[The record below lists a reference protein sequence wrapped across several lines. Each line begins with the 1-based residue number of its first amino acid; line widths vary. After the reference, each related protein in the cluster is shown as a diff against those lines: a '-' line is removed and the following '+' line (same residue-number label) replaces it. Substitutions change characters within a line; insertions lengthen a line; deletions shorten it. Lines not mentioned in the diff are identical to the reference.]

1 MPLPACFHSHD
12 IDEDGTGVEANEV
25 LNGGEEKTTRTRTRG
40 EKDIT
45 HREREG
51 REDEKNSDIEVMRGD
66 DERDPSTLS
75 DEQGPETDREGALT
89 EVRSEKEEEEQAR
102 QQALHDQRRKEDE
115 ENEAAVAELAVRITE
130 ENQLIAEGI
139 RKSGETITRLI
150 ALENGLDDALLW
162 QDKLETGLISSFYSR
177 YLDDYHGGSSGGGRR
192 RSAAH
197 ALRMAM
203 LGLIRDR
210 ERQDRDRKRRHQDM
224 QREAA
229 VRVKENDAVIVIQ
242 AQGRG
247 FLRRR
252 ANKNPSPTVVKAT
265 TTVREDGKAE
275 KEDGEKGG
283 EKGGEK
289 REGGEAET
297 AGETMVEDE
306 GSARAEDEDVEGG
319 DGDISGERKMEL
331 TQGEHGE
338 HDEYDE
344 PASKTASETPG
355 ATVTEANETKTRGG
369 ASEGKEH
376 KEETQQADIIINAE
390 NAEGETKTGGDDASD
405 AAAIKIMALTNK
417 VEIAVAAME
426 MTATAFEEA
435 SNEREMALLKFETI
449 RQKQAV
455 KSTQKDTKLKN
466 KENKENKETWNAEKK
481 GAKEELKRMEGVEM
495 SAKGEAKKAAAAAV
509 TAQKAL
515 KNAEQELEA
524 LRAPPVRPV
533 ESQMTDTDLVGVD
546 VWARLVLIGSD
557 LADPPGDRE
566 AAEAATRDR
575 MHAVSLRRRRST
587 IARGFAGGNTLDRRR
602 RSMVISA
609 AGMSAGGGTSSVLGR
624 DLAHGS
630 SHGSGGGHDGLQD
643 TDWSRRRRHSTVT
656 MALGELPDGWV
667 EYADEEGTGYYYN
680 VLTEESQWERPAS
693 IAIGDATGVAGGSG
707 AGRSGNEGTAA
718 KAGLGMIDESP
729 DSKLDRAKD
738 TDLEGEQKHGGGK
751 GRGRN
756 RTGGVVGGGRGNRRR
771 STVRRVGMAGMTKEW
786 RSRRRS
792 SVVVDVL
799 DHGWQELEDDEG
811 QNFFINTDT
820 MEGQW
825 VRPDI
830 KACVFGDIDESEE
843 DEESEDEDD
852 ESGGESGESGG
863 GQLDEETETHEHGN
877 EHAHEK
883 TRPGG
888 MNRLLPAL
896 PSPPDVRVSA
906 TKAGGAE
913 GVEGAKGVKGT
924 ESPRLR
930 RRLEEAKQ
938 RDSALRTTE
947 TWEGH

>member
-1 MPLPACFHSHD
+1 MPLPSCFRSHD
-12 IDEDGTGVEANEV
+12 NGEDDVGVGANEV
-25 LNGGEEKTTRTRTRG
+25 TSEETPTRTRE
-40 EKDIT
+40 EKDST
-45 HREREG
+45 SRETEG
-51 REDEKNSDIEVMRGD
+51 REDEKNGDIEMMRGD
-66 DERDPSTLS
+66 DERDQSALP
-75 DEQGPETDREGALT
+75 DEQGPETDREGAPS
-89 EVRSEKEEEEQAR
+89 EVQSKEEEEQAR
-102 QQALHDQRRKEDE
+102 QQALDDQQRKEDE
-115 ENEAAVAELAVRITE
+115 EDETAKAELAVRITE

-162 QDKLETGLISSFYSR
+162 QDKLETGLVSSFYSR
-177 YLDDYHGGSSGGGRR
+177 YLDDYHGGRSGGGRR

-224 QREAA
+224 KREAA

-242 AQGRG
+242 ARGRG

-252 ANKNPSPTVVKAT
+252 ANKNPSPTVVKAKK
-265 TTVREDGKAE
+265 TVCEDGKAAKEEE
-275 KEDGEKGG
+275 KEEGERGR
-283 EKGGEK
+283 EK
-289 REGGEAET
+289 REGGEAEA
-297 AGETMVEDE
+297 AGETMVEDAS
-306 GSARAEDEDVEGG
+306 SARAEDAGGG
-319 DGDISGERKMEL
+319 DGDKSGERKMA
-331 TQGEHGE
+331 TKQGEQGK
-338 HDEYDE
+338 HDEH
-344 PASKTASETPG
+344 ASKTAKETPG
-355 ATVTEANETKTRGG
+355 ATTETKTCGG
-369 ASEGKEH
+369 ASEGNEH
-376 KEETQQADIIINAE
+376 NEETQQADTIINAE
-390 NAEGETKTGGDDASD
+390 RKPKTGGDDASD
-405 AAAIKIMALTNK
+405 AATIQIAALTNK
-417 VEIAVAAME
+417 MEVAVAAME

-435 SNEREMALLKFETI
+435 SNEREMALLKFESI

-466 KENKENKETWNAEKK
+466 KENKEHKATWNAEKK
-481 GAKEELKRMEGVEM
+481 GAKEELKRMEDVEM
-495 SAKGEAKKAAAAAV
+495 CAKGEAKKAAAAA
-509 TAQKAL
+509 AIAHKAL
-515 KNAEQELEA
+515 KTAEMELEA
-524 LRAPPVRPV
+524 LRAPPVRAV
-533 ESQMTDTDLVGVD
+533 ESQMTDTDLIGVD

-566 AAEAATRDR
+566 AAETATRDR
-575 MHAVSLRRRRST
+575 MIAASLRRRRST
-587 IARGFAGGNTLDRRR
+587 IARGFAGGNTVDRRR
-602 RSMVISA
+602 RSMVLSA
-609 AGMSAGGGTSSVLGR
+609 AGMSAGGGASSVLGR
-624 DLAHGS
+624 GLALDHGS
-630 SHGSGGGHDGLQD
+630 SHGSRGGHDGLKD

-693 IAIGDATGVAGGSG
+693 IVIGGAKGVAGGSG
-707 AGRSGNEGTAA
+707 VGRRGNEGKAA
-718 KAGLGMIDESP
+718 KAGLGMVDEAP
-729 DSKLDRAKD
+729 DSKRDRAKD
-738 TDLEGEQKHGGGK
+738 IDLEGEQMHGGGK

-756 RTGGVVGGGRGNRRR
+756 GTKGVRGGGVGGNRRR
-771 STVRRVGMAGMTKEW
+771 STVRRAGMAGMTKEW

-799 DHGWQELEDDEG
+799 DHGWQELEDDDG
-811 QNFFINTDT
+811 KNFFINTDT

-830 KACVFGDIDESEE
+830 KAFVFGDIDESEE

-852 ESGGESGESGG
+852 GSGGESGESGESGG
-863 GQLDEETETHEHGN
+863 GQLDEATETHEHGN
-877 EHAHEK
+877 EHAQEK

-888 MNRLLPAL
+888 INRLLPAL

-906 TKAGGAE
+906 TKAVGAAGAE
-913 GVEGAKGVKGT
+913 GEEGA

-930 RRLEEAKQ
+930 RRIEEAKQ